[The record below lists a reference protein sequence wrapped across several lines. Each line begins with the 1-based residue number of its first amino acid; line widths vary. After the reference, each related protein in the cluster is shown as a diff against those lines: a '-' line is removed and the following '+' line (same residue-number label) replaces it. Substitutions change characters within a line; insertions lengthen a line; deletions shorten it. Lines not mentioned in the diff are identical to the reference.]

1 MITYALFVTFFP
13 QLVAGP
19 IERTANLL
27 PQFYTDNTFDY
38 QRITDGLR
46 LAAWG
51 MFKKV
56 VVADTVAQYVNAVYS
71 NPQDYTAV
79 VLVIATFFFAIQI
92 FCDFSGYSDIAIG
105 VARILGFRLMKNF
118 RSPYFS
124 ASITEFWRRWH
135 ISLSSWLKD
144 YVYIPLGGSK
154 RGTIRNYINI
164 FITFILSGLWH
175 GASWNFVFWGLL
187 HGVYQITEKATLP
200 VRVFCLTKLGLIK
213 QGTVVKWWQSVQIL
227 ITFTLVC
234 IGWVFFRADTFSDAV
249 SILRTMT
256 LFPVEVFNLVTGLVF
271 RTISFGS
278 GFFGKYTLAIPK
290 ITFLMQFI
298 FIALI
303 WFMEDISR
311 YYSIHGAVKRSPAV
325 LRWPLYIS
333 VVLVTVWMMIQHIE
347 STQFIYFQF

>member
-1 MITYALFVTFFP
+1 VITYALFVTFFP

-154 RGTIRNYINI
+154 RGTIRNYTLG
-164 FITFILSGLWH
+164 FMARCFLEFRFLGITSRCISDNRKSNAAGQGFLSDQTGT
-175 GASWNFVFWGLL
+175 
-187 HGVYQITEKATLP
+187 YKAGY
-200 VRVFCLTKLGLIK
+200 C
-213 QGTVVKWWQSVQIL
+213 
-227 ITFTLVC
+227 C
-234 IGWVFFRADTFSDAV
+234 
-249 SILRTMT
+249 
-256 LFPVEVFNLVTGLVF
+256 
-271 RTISFGS
+271 
-278 GFFGKYTLAIPK
+278 
-290 ITFLMQFI
+290 
-298 FIALI
+298 
-303 WFMEDISR
+303 
-311 YYSIHGAVKRSPAV
+311 
-325 LRWPLYIS
+325 
-333 VVLVTVWMMIQHIE
+333 
-347 STQFIYFQF
+347 